1 MLAETQGGQV
11 KIKYAQDFGS
21 CSHFDKGDK
30 DPHMKYCIQYIEQR
44 EIIRTMKNSNREKKK
59 AAKLNS
65 AEIIL
70 LKN

>member
-1 MLAETQGGQV
+1 MLAETQGGIE
-11 KIKYAQDFGS
+11 KIKYAQNFGP

-30 DPHMKYCIQYIEQR
+30 DPYCIQFIEQTTKGKSP
-44 EIIRTMKNSNREKKK
+44 EQWKTQREKKK
-59 AAKLNS
+59 ATKLNS

>member
-1 MLAETQGGQV
+1 MLAETQGGIE
-11 KIKYAQDFGS
+11 KIKYAQNFGP

-30 DPHMKYCIQYIEQR
+30 HPYCIQFIEQR
-44 EIIRTMKNSNREKKK
+44 ENYQNNEKLKRREKKK
-59 AAKLNS
+59 VTKLNS

>member
-1 MLAETQGGQV
+1 MLAETQGGIV
-11 KIKYAQDFGS
+11 KIKYAQNFGP

-30 DPHMKYCIQYIEQR
+30 EPGYTILYSVHKKM